1 MIKPIRFTTDGLDK
15 RGPAVALA
23 YDGMPT
29 PAGHTRTDA
38 KTGAY
43 GTARRIREMLPDAFA
58 PFTEAVQEYR
68 DAQAEVKRL
77 EAIIAE
83 ARTPTELHIAER
95 EGKIESAKAK
105 IAELTEA
112 KEQLS
117 EAEADVH
124 MALSFFHH
132 MCQHDHE
139 AMKALNAAV
148 ADAHAKRYAAAHA
161 KAEKIRSMAS
171 ELVERLSELPD
182 RDRGGRSADAA
193 TGGCRFVHYATRN
206 GVTATPEQPRQ
217 SVQALRC
224 EGGRNRMTCQRME
237 ALGASHGM
245 LRGRRHGNGGR

>member
-29 PAGHTRTDA
+29 PEGHTRTDA
-38 KTGAY
+38 RTGAH

-68 DAQAEVKRL
+68 DAQEEVKRL
-77 EAIIAE
+77 QAIIAD

-105 IAELTEA
+105 IAELTET

-132 MCQHDHE
+132 LCQHDHE
-139 AMKALNAAV
+139 AMKALNATV
-148 ADAHAKRYAAAHA
+148 AAAHAERYAAAHA

-171 ELVERLSELPD
+171 ELVERLGELPD
-182 RDRGGRSADAA
+182 QTAEADLLTPQPGGSSNYTNRPA
-193 TGGCRFVHYATRN
+193 TELRQHLSSLDNLCKHYAVKEA
-206 GVTATPEQPRQ
+206 VTA
-217 SVQALRC
+217 
-224 EGGRNRMTCQRME
+224 
-237 ALGASHGM
+237 
-245 LRGRRHGNGGR
+245 